1 MNEESRPVIRVLLV
15 DDDEDDALLTRGLLS
30 EVAHVTFQLEW
41 VESFE
46 NGLARLREG
55 EHDVAL
61 HRVTAARQGLASRF
75 PVAHLRTP
83 SAGDG
88 VLYWSAAVVASRMRT
103 RAGYRSLVEKGWCVV
118 DERVGVC
125 C

>member
-61 HRVTAARQGLASRF
+61 VDWRLGSHDGIELIRLAAESGWPAPIILLTGRA
-75 PVAHLRTP
+75 ATP
-83 SAGDG
+83 
-88 VLYWSAAVVASRMRT
+88 WTWRPWR
-103 RAGYRSLVEKGWCVV
+103 RAPPTS
-118 DERVGVC
+118 
-125 C
+125 